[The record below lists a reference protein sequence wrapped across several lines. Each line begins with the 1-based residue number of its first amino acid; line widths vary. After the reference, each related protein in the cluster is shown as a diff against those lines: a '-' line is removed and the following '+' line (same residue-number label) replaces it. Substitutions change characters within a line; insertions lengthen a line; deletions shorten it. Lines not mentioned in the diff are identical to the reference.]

1 MILILNSYLVKYLVK
16 IPLRYVLVVPFS
28 VLIFS
33 SVGLVSWLSFQNG
46 QKAVY
51 DLANQLQ
58 RETSSRLE
66 DHLNTYLSI
75 PISINKLN
83 QEAIKLGLLNLHD
96 FQTTGQ
102 YFWQQLKVFPDV
114 GYISFGSSTGEFIGA
129 GRYPEGYLEISEVSK
144 KRTRGKSFSYKT
156 DAQGNPIQ
164 PPYDIADGYDFK
176 QEAWYSD
183 PVKVG
188 NAVWSKI
195 YNWEGYPQYIS
206 ISYSQ
211 PLYTKDKK
219 LIGVLSVDQQLSQ
232 ISDFLKTLKISSSGK
247 IFILERNGLLVA
259 SSSNAPSYYLVKA
272 QAKRMKGTE
281 IKDDLIRFTS
291 KYLGQYFIDLAR
303 IKQKQ
308 NFSFTKAGE
317 KYFVQVTPWKD
328 QVGLDWLIV
337 VVVPESDFMQQINQ
351 NTRITILLSIVALL
365 IATLV
370 GLITSRWILIP
381 LTRLKE
387 AAIAFSQGNFE
398 QKINL
403 NRSDELGILAA
414 TFNQM
419 AQQLKDYFITLEKTN
434 SVLEERVEERTIEL
448 KKAKEIAE
456 VANHAKSEF
465 LARMSHEL
473 RTPLNAILGFAGIL
487 NN

>member
-1 MILILNSYLVKYLVK
+1 MSNPHLVKSLIK

-28 VLIFS
+28 VLIFG

-58 RETSSRLE
+58 LEISSRLE

-83 QEAIKLGLLNLHD
+83 QEAIKLGLLNLNN

-102 YFWQQLKVFPDV
+102 YFWQQLKIFPDV

-129 GRYPEGYLEISEVSK
+129 GRYPEGNLEISEVSQ
-144 KRTRGKSFSYKT
+144 KRTGGKNFSYKT
-156 DAQGNPIQ
+156 DLQGNFIQ
-164 PPYDIADGYDFK
+164 PPYDTADSYNFK
-176 QEAWYSD
+176 PEAWYSD

-188 NAVWSKI
+188 RAVWSKI

-211 PLYTKDKK
+211 PLYTRDRK
-219 LIGVLSVDQQLSQ
+219 LIGVLSVDQQLPQ
-232 ISDFLKTLKISSSGK
+232 ISDFLKNLKISSSGK
-247 IFILERNGLLVA
+247 IFIVERNGLLVA
-259 SSSNAPSYYLVKA
+259 SSSDAPSYYVVKK

-281 IKDDLIRFTS
+281 IKDDLISLTS
-291 KYLGQYFIDLAR
+291 KYLGQYFIDLAQ

-308 NFSFTKAGE
+308 NFSFTQAGE
-317 KYFVQVTPWKD
+317 KYFVQVTPWKN

-351 NTRITILLSIVALL
+351 NTRTTILLSIVALL

-381 LTRLKE
+381 LKPFKRSCDRL
-387 AAIAFSQGNFE
+387 FPG
-398 QKINL
+398 
-403 NRSDELGILAA
+403 
-414 TFNQM
+414 
-419 AQQLKDYFITLEKTN
+419 
-434 SVLEERVEERTIEL
+434 
-448 KKAKEIAE
+448 
-456 VANHAKSEF
+456 
-465 LARMSHEL
+465 
-473 RTPLNAILGFAGIL
+473 GF
-487 NN
+487 